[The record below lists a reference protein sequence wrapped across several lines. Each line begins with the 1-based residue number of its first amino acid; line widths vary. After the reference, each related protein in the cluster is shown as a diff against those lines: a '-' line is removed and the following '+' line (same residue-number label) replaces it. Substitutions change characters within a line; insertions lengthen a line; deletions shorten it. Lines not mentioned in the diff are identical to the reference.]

1 MPGKSLKKQ
10 SNHCTSIVLSH
21 ANFPR
26 ISLPVCYKWDL
37 ISKYFAIFSEVTKVS
52 TLARKGNWN
61 FVGKKNQY
69 ESAFSPHSISK
80 SNFGVW
86 ITVKKLLYLSH
97 KGASITRQQPTN
109 ECRAALKYQIL
120 WRWTFL
126 IVVLGTKWRTK
137 KGIIFEKRHWMWGR
151 KVKKHFIMTDE
162 DFLWR
167 HTLAAYPPSEFHLRG
182 GD

>member
-10 SNHCTSIVLSH
+10 SNHCTSIVLYPMQIFHEILYLCAINEIWYRSILP
-21 ANFPR
+21 FFLTWPR
-26 ISLPVCYKWDL
+26 L
-37 ISKYFAIFSEVTKVS
+37 
-52 TLARKGNWN
+52 GNRN

-69 ESAFSPHSISK
+69 ESAFSPHSILK

-97 KGASITRQQPTN
+97 KGASITRQPTN

-167 HTLAAYPPSEFHLRG
+167 HTLAAYLPSEFYLRV

>member
-1 MPGKSLKKQ
+1 MRSDIEAFC
-10 SNHCTSIVLSH
+10 H
-21 ANFPR
+21 F
-26 ISLPVCYKWDL
+26 
-37 ISKYFAIFSEVTKVS
+37 FSEVTKIS

-69 ESAFSPHSISK
+69 ESAFSPHSILK

-97 KGASITRQQPTN
+97 KGASITRQPTN
-109 ECRAALKYQIL
+109 ECRAALQYQIL

-137 KGIIFEKRHWMWGR
+137 KGIIFEKEALNVGQKSEETFHNDRWRFFMKTHLGSLSTIRILSEGGWLDFR
-151 KVKKHFIMTDE
+151 KRMVLIWKPTV
-162 DFLWR
+162 
-167 HTLAAYPPSEFHLRG
+167 S
-182 GD
+182 